1 VRRAFKIPRSFYDR
15 PTLTV
20 AGELL
25 GKHLVFVRR
34 GVRLSG
40 RIVEVEAYIGEDDPA
55 CHAAPG
61 PTRRNAVMY
70 GPPGFSYV
78 YLIYGMYHCINVVTE
93 KKGFPA
99 AILIRAA
106 EPVEGGD
113 RMAVASPKSADLFLL
128 SGPGRLCRSF
138 GLTTSH
144 SGLDLLSD
152 RLFFEDWG
160 ENPGRIICTPRIGI
174 RKAIDH
180 PWRFVDTAS
189 PAASGPGKK

>member
-138 GLTTSH
+138 
-144 SGLDLLSD
+144 
-152 RLFFEDWG
+152 EDWG